1 MFFKGGGVRNAH
13 TCFCDDHLVPQRGD
27 AALEGGRRVGWPV
40 WLSGLGGLGGLSALG
55 GWGGL
60 SRMGGLVKL
69 GGAEVL
75 LPTAQGKAAQLR
87 LKILHAHVIT
97 VCRALNFSYASIL
110 FSFFSQE
117 GKS

>member
-1 MFFKGGGVRNAH
+1 MFFKGGGAH

-27 AALEGGRRVGWPV
+27 AALEGGRTVGWLV
-40 WLSGLGGLGGLSALG
+40 WLSGLGGLSALG

-60 SRMGGLVKL
+60 SRMGRMGGLVKL

-87 LKILHAHVIT
+87 LKILHAHAIT

>member
-1 MFFKGGGVRNAH
+1 MFFKGGGAH

-60 SRMGGLVKL
+60 SRMGRMGGLVKL